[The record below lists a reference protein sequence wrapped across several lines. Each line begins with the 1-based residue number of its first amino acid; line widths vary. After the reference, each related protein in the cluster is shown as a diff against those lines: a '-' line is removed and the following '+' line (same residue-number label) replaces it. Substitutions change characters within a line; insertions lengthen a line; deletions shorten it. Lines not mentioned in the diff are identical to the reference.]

1 MIEHDRTRLIPIE
14 DRKRELIAARHTARV
29 TRRYGTS
36 HEAIPDEPEVYP
48 VFLAA
53 DDVIGLIAYGR
64 TVALKG
70 PVPGA
75 PRMFERWKSNVTG
88 GSTYERQYPLVRQM
102 RLVLARVRW
111 WQSRRRM
118 RMDPAK
124 CPIEPLDRAIRSHVR
139 WAIHSHGKSAAETI
153 ALLRVDVR
161 QLLAAKAGHEIAI
174 ERATANLCAEIAAE
188 HIVAYGRRGVCR
200 NRRFTSG
207 IHEQIPAV
215 FFANPHNTIQFDGW
229 ATCGWDVTVQHWA
242 DWNGPDW
249 GDVRFKRDDVFKFFG
264 DPISGRETMDGDSDA
279 SRTTAQASQGMT
291 PADGWPHANSDVED
305 IQRAARRKVEEIRA
319 RRIEQFKQKQRKLF
333 DWVCFADIAD
343 WCARIT
349 GDIKPDEERRT
360 LTYSELR
367 KSLTVGDFEQAGRS
381 RVMFLNPATTMAK
394 MTRDRFDLITRAFDG
409 QILNTE
415 YLSCCWIPRDLCQQW
430 FDSRRLPTPR
440 WLVRTQAS
448 AVPRIQAQPKYPW
461 TEAPDAN
468 PPAVVWDADP
478 TKLPLWLTAMQ
489 AVAWV
494 CTRNISAIWRAD
506 LERGHHVP
514 IDQPQA
520 FVDEW
525 FPPGAGLTLL
535 TLDAWH
541 GADEGQSDWLMPS
554 DPALVA
560 LVDWL
565 RAGELRSSAVDQQRN
580 RKLVDPADWRTMRL
594 AAGRDS
600 RELVPHYALPRVDED
615 NRWRDVLVSRSD
627 LFRHCPPV
635 AVPRLIGQPSQTT
648 IALESL
654 RCETRATGARR
665 PMTLVDKPR
674 APRPPVAAGALEKW
688 YVERRDGWPTGRK
701 HPSQDEDLAD
711 AKQRF
716 QDNSVTREAVR
727 TARTRLAPKSWTAH
741 GRRKLAQE

>member
-1 MIEHDRTRLIPIE
+1 MTERDRTRLIPVE

-36 HEAIPDEPEVYP
+36 HEPTPDEPAVYP

-64 TVALKG
+64 TTALKG

-75 PRMFERWKSNVTG
+75 PRMFERWKSHVIG
-88 GSTYERQYPLVRQM
+88 GSTYERQYFLVRQM

-124 CPIEPLDRAIRSHVR
+124 CPIKPLDRSIRGHVRWVIRSHGR
-139 WAIHSHGKSAAETI
+139 SAVETV
-153 ALLRVDVR
+153 ALLRADVR

-188 HIVAYGRRGVCR
+188 HIVAYGRRGVWR

-215 FFANPHNTIQFDGW
+215 FFANPHNTIQYDGW

-249 GDVRFKRDDVFKFFG
+249 GDVRFKRDDAFKFFG
-264 DPISGRETMDGDSDA
+264 EPISGRETMDGDSDA

-319 RRIEQFKQKQRKLF
+319 RRIERFTQRQRKLS
-333 DWVCFADIAD
+333 DWVCFADVAD

-394 MTRDRFDLITRAFDG
+394 MTRVRFDLITRAFDG
-409 QILNTE
+409 QTLNTE

-448 AVPRIQAQPKYPW
+448 TVPRTQAQPKYPW
-461 TEAPDAN
+461 TKAPDAH
-468 PPAVVWDADP
+468 PPAVACDADP

-506 LERGHHVP
+506 LERDHRAP
-514 IDQPQA
+514 PELSQD
-520 FVDEW
+520 FVEEW
-525 FPPGAGLTLL
+525 FPPGKGVTLL

-541 GADEGQSDWLMPS
+541 GASQGKPDWLIPT
-554 DPALVA
+554 DPALCQMIN
-560 LVDWL
+560 WF
-565 RAGELRSSAVDQQRN
+565 RAGMLQSSGIN
-580 RKLVDPADWRTMRL
+580 RGGDRVSLDPADWRDMVL
-594 AAGRDS
+594 SESEDV
-600 RELVPHYALPRVDED
+600 RELVPHRAPPRSGKDP
-615 NRWRDVLVSRSD
+615 RWHAVLVFRDD
-627 LFRHCPPV
+627 LLRLYPPRLSEAGAATPV
-635 AVPRLIGQPSQTT
+635 AGSVGDDRLVGPKYDAAAADGLSDRVGTQQQIPLS
-648 IALESL
+648 
-654 RCETRATGARR
+654 RAEMRRWYEARVR
-665 PMTLVDKPR
+665 
-674 APRPPVAAGALEKW
+674 
-688 YVERRDGWPTGRK
+688 GWPPRTK
-701 HPSQDEDLAD
+701 HPSEAQDWED
-711 AKQRF
+711 AKEAFGLHR
-716 QDNSVTREAVR
+716 VTRDSVR
-727 TARTRLAPKSWTAH
+727 ALRRALAPPEWTAH
-741 GRRKLAQE
+741 GRRKLARE